1 MSKENV
7 RIEFLLA
14 ALNDLEIFACNIG
27 NAKLKAKYRDKILIE
42 AGTEFVTK
50 KGMVMIISRSLYGL
64 KSSGDV
70 WIVNISENMKSLGY
84 RSSEAATDVWIKL
97 YFNPNKDPYYK
108 YILCYVDDLIHIG
121 FNPKEDM
128 DALNL
133 IYRLRGIFEPPD

>member
-1 MSKENV
+1 M
-7 RIEFLLA
+7 
-14 ALNDLEIFACNIG
+14 
-27 NAKLKAKYRDKILIE
+27 IE

-97 YFNPNKDPYYK
+97 YFNPNKDPYCK
-108 YILCYVDDLIHIG
+108 YILCCVDDLTHIG

-133 IYRLRGIFEPPD
+133 IYRLRGSFEPPD